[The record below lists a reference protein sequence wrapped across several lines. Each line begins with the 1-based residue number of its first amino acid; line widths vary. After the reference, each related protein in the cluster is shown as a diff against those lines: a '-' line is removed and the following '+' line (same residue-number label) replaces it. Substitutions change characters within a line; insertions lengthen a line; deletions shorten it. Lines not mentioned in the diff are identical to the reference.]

1 MTKAPKKA
9 KPKGR
14 PATEFDPAIA
24 NAICERL
31 ISGESLRHICG
42 SPRKPGI
49 PDISVVFRW
58 ITTNEDFA
66 AQYAHAR
73 EVQGEVYAD
82 RAVHEALTAGDAS
95 IGRLRMDAL
104 KWAASKLAPKKYGDK
119 IEHEHKGGVTLMM
132 GDLDDKI

>member
-1 MTKAPKKA
+1 MTGKRKKV
-9 KPKGR
+9 GR

-24 NAICERL
+24 NDICERL
-31 ISGESLRHICG
+31 ISGESLRTICG
-42 SPRKPGI
+42 EDRDPGI
-49 PDISVVFRW
+49 PCMSVVFRW
-58 ITTNEDFA
+58 ITTNEEFA

-119 IEHEHKGGVTLMM
+119 IEHEHKGGVTLVMQ
-132 GDLDDKI
+132 DLDDKL